1 MTQALRKP
9 RGALAIDMMV
19 ESDRW
24 RQSGD
29 AAALA
34 RAAVIEAAAALSTAR
49 AELAIV
55 LTDDSAMR
63 ALNRVWRGVD
73 KATNVLSFPTKR
85 AGEGPPLL
93 GDIVLAY
100 DTIARE
106 ARRQRKPFAHHV
118 AHLAVHGFLH
128 LLGYDHESHGQAE
141 TMERRE
147 RRILARLGVPDPYAE
162 RRRISRRSGRRFADK
177 DMRRKNSTS
186 DQKSHG

>member
-9 RGALAIDMMV
+9 RGALAIDLMV

-63 ALNRVWRGVD
+63 ALNRIWRGVD
-73 KATNVLSFPTKR
+73 KATLSFPTKR

-128 LLGYDHESHGQAE
+128 LLGYDHEQHADAEAMEQAE
-141 TMERRE
+141 RDILRR
-147 RRILARLGVPDPYAE
+147 LAIPDPY
-162 RRRISRRSGRRFADK
+162 RRPAK
-177 DMRRKNSTS
+177 A
-186 DQKSHG
+186 

>member
-34 RAAVIEAAAALSTAR
+34 RAAVIEAAAALSTAL

-63 ALNRVWRGVD
+63 ALNRIWRGVD

-85 AGEGPPLL
+85 AVEGPPLL
-93 GDIVLAY
+93 GDIVLSY

-128 LLGYDHESHGQAE
+128 LLGYDHEQHADAEAMEQAE
-141 TMERRE
+141 RDILRR
-147 RRILARLGVPDPYAE
+147 LAIPDPY
-162 RRRISRRSGRRFADK
+162 RRPAK
-177 DMRRKNSTS
+177 A
-186 DQKSHG
+186 

>member
-55 LTDDSAMR
+55 LTDDFGNARAQPHLAGRRQGDER
-63 ALNRVWRGVD
+63 ALVPD
-73 KATNVLSFPTKR
+73 
-85 AGEGPPLL
+85 
-93 GDIVLAY
+93 
-100 DTIARE
+100 E
-106 ARRQRKPFAHHV
+106 AR
-118 AHLAVHGFLH
+118 G
-128 LLGYDHESHGQAE
+128 
-141 TMERRE
+141 
-147 RRILARLGVPDPYAE
+147 
-162 RRRISRRSGRRFADK
+162 
-177 DMRRKNSTS
+177 
-186 DQKSHG
+186 

>member
-1 MTQALRKP
+1 
-9 RGALAIDMMV
+9 MMV

-63 ALNRVWRGVD
+63 ALNRIWRGVD

-85 AGEGPPLL
+85 AAEGPPLL

-128 LLGYDHESHGQAE
+128 LLGYDHEQHADAEAMEQAE
-141 TMERRE
+141 RDILRR
-147 RRILARLGVPDPYAE
+147 LAIPDPY
-162 RRRISRRSGRRFADK
+162 RRRPRSEADA
-177 DMRRKNSTS
+177 
-186 DQKSHG
+186 